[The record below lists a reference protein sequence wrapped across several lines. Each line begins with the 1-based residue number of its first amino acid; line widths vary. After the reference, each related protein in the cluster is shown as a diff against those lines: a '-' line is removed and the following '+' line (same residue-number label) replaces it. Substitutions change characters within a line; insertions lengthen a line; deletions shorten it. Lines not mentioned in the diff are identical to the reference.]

1 MVFVDRF
8 VYWNFDFI
16 LKIFFINIWL
26 IFFFD
31 IEEVWEGKK
40 GGGGDFIGVLYLF
53 FCRLVF

>member
-40 GGGGDFIGVLYLF
+40 KGGEILLGFYICF
-53 FCRLVF
+53 FVD